1 VASSSRLQVDVSTPV
16 SSEAHLYTADTT
28 RQTLASIHMR
38 TKAKVKPPKKTLRQS
53 AIPVTESDKLM
64 NAETYIGPLKKKGR
78 PKTTNTEAK
87 VLALHSVVSPSDS
100 GTQEVIVID
109 ESDSDSDPAPAVKT
123 LQVKSDDIR
132 TPVSR
137 DTSKRNRKT
146 KQPLTAPFST
156 GPLTRRAKQ
165 SNETPALEPKIE
177 SHEPSILDIL
187 AYLSATSPEPNAQ
200 NATILAALNSIDS
213 PESPA
218 SGDALNTGLVSAL
231 KHLLFLYSK
240 SVNQEI
246 GPPQKNPIS
255 PSHDDGIVI
264 LDKEN
269 INPSKIQKKSEK
281 DSHTRKFSDS
291 SSLPSS
297 GLHSPEQTSHPERHI
312 KSLKPSARPNDKP
325 PLKESILTAGS
336 DRGVRKRT
344 LSEFMDEKDS
354 SRSRGKGKERERV
367 ERRDGHR
374 HSHLQHAQ
382 RSVSNDSLRHYPRLA
397 ASDQP
402 RLEQPSSY
410 YRTGMEPWSSPPR
423 PYATQDHGG
432 ETLGGANIFREHQS
446 SKISASSP
454 VRSVQAQRDAR
465 KKYVVP
471 EWARTSTA
479 TQPRLSEEAQWALEE
494 AEQKKKQERS
504 LARKRLSMQNKSGT
518 RGANASILKPK
529 KAGEENTP
537 SQKPQ
542 LPQGPIAA
550 ANSGPLFAVADISLP
565 MFASTRSSSPPP
577 KPPSIPKT
585 PKTPTRNRPI
595 RATPG
600 KECDSLFTPVMRS
613 GSLFGSANS
622 HSSRTTFSL
631 TFTSPLGN
639 RKKARIAPERSILR
653 LKGAVLADAWS
664 TAESAD
670 SKTEVSE
677 QPDED
682 PGAAL
687 NQKLENAFDDLD
699 CPPSSLPIASSD
711 IDVDNPSP
719 ETFKD
724 LDPMDADDETE
735 TKLDKPYWPG
745 LPPSSPPPPSSPM
758 RLPEAADFEFQTD
771 EEMDNLE
778 LPVATDSET
787 DPDVTAFD
795 TDFSS
800 PSESPA
806 YCNDDQ
812 NETASTADEF
822 SAYFPQLDH
831 SPDVRDNPT
840 LTMDVF
846 EQFTNFNN
854 EDLQGYEGVIPN
866 SDLDSVFQNGL
877 DGIDFTEFWET
888 FKPLIDD
895 NAKTYHGDST
905 HEEDVTIGSFENIDP
920 TKLAD
925 EMQTLLSGCLM

>member
-1 VASSSRLQVDVSTPV
+1 
-16 SSEAHLYTADTT
+16 
-28 RQTLASIHMR
+28 MR
-38 TKAKVKPPKKTLRQS
+38 TKAKIKPPKKTLRQS
-53 AIPVTESDKLM
+53 VIPATESDKLM

-78 PKTTNTEAK
+78 PKTTNA
-87 VLALHSVVSPSDS
+87 VPPSDS
-100 GTQEVIVID
+100 GTQEIIVID
-109 ESDSDSDPAPAVKT
+109 ESDSDNAPALAVKS
-123 LQVKSDDIR
+123 LEVKSDDIR
-132 TPVSR
+132 IPVSR
-137 DTSKRNRKT
+137 DTNKKNRKT
-146 KQPLTAPFST
+146 KQPMTTPFST
-156 GPLTRRAKQ
+156 GPLTRRATQ
-165 SNETPALEPKIE
+165 SNETQTLLEPKIE

-218 SGDALNTGLVSAL
+218 SGDTPNTGLASAL
-231 KHLLFLYSK
+231 KHLLFLYST
-240 SVNQEI
+240 SVNQEP
-246 GPPQKNPIS
+246 GPPPKTPMS
-255 PSHDDGIVI
+255 PSHDGGIVI

-269 INPSKIQKKSEK
+269 INPSKVQKKAEK

-291 SSLPSS
+291 SSSPSS
-297 GLHSPEQTSHPERHI
+297 ELHSPEQTSRLERHVQ
-312 KSLKPSARPNDKP
+312 SLKPSARPNDKP
-325 PLKESILTAGS
+325 LKAGS
-336 DRGVRKRT
+336 DRSVRKRT
-344 LSEFMDEKDS
+344 LSEFMDERDS
-354 SRSRGKGKERERV
+354 CRSRERGKERERV

-382 RSVSNDSLRHYPRLA
+382 RSISNDSLRHYPRLA
-397 ASDQP
+397 ASNQP
-402 RLEQPSSY
+402 RAEPPSSY

-423 PYATQDHGG
+423 PSATLQDHGG
-432 ETLGGANIFREHQS
+432 ETPGGVNISRKPQS

-454 VRSVQAQRDAR
+454 VRSSQAQREAR

-504 LARKRLSMQNKSGT
+504 LARKRFSTQNKSGSK
-518 RGANASILKPK
+518 GASTSTLKPQK
-529 KAGEENTP
+529 PQAREEFTP

-542 LPQGPIAA
+542 LPQGPNAA
-550 ANSGPLFAVADISLP
+550 ASSGPLFAVADISLP
-565 MFASTRSSSPPP
+565 IFASTRSTSPPP
-577 KPPSIPKT
+577 KPLSIPKT
-585 PKTPTRNRPI
+585 PKTPTRNRLPI

-600 KECDSLFTPVMRS
+600 RECDSLFTPVMRS

-622 HSSRTTFSL
+622 HSSRTALPL

-639 RKKARIAPERSILR
+639 RKKARIAPESSILR

-664 TAESAD
+664 TAESAE
-670 SKTEVSE
+670 SKTEASN

-682 PGAAL
+682 PSVAL
-687 NQKLENAFDDLD
+687 KQELENAFDDLD

-711 IDVDNPSP
+711 IGVDNSNP

-735 TKLDKPYWPG
+735 TKLVKPYWPG

-758 RLPEAADFEFQTD
+758 MLPEAPDFEFQTD
-771 EEMDNLE
+771 DEMDNLE

-806 YCNDDQ
+806 YFNDQ
-812 NETASTADEF
+812 NENETASTTDEF
-822 SAYFPQLDH
+822 SAYFPQQEH
-831 SPDVRDNPT
+831 SPDVQDNAT

-846 EQFTNFNN
+846 EQFTNFDN
-854 EDLQGYEGVIPN
+854 EDLQGYEGEIPN

-888 FKPLIDD
+888 FKPLIND
-895 NAKTYHGDST
+895 NAKTYRGANASGDST
-905 HEEDVTIGSFENIDP
+905 HEKDVIIDSFENIDP

>member
-1 VASSSRLQVDVSTPV
+1 MASA
-16 SSEAHLYTADTT
+16 EGHLYTADTT
-28 RQTLASIHMR
+28 RQTLASIHTR

-78 PKTTNTEAK
+78 PKTTNAEAK
-87 VLALHSVVSPSDS
+87 LLAPLSEA
-100 GTQEVIVID
+100 QEVIVID
-109 ESDSDSDPAPAVKT
+109 ESDSDSAPTPAVKK

-132 TPVSR
+132 TPISR
-137 DTSKRNRKT
+137 DTSKKNRKT
-146 KQPLTAPFST
+146 KQPTTAPFST
-156 GPLTRRAKQ
+156 GPLTRRATQ
-165 SNETPALEPKIE
+165 SNDKTSALLEPKTE

-187 AYLSATSPEPNAQ
+187 AYLSATSSEPNAQ
-200 NATILAALNSIDS
+200 NASILAALNSIDS

-218 SGDALNTGLVSAL
+218 SGDTPNPGLVSAL

-240 SVNQEI
+240 SVNQEPC
-246 GPPQKNPIS
+246 PPQKNPIS

-269 INPSKIQKKSEK
+269 INPSKVQKKLEK
-281 DSHTRKFSDS
+281 DIHTRKFSDS

-297 GLHSPEQTSHPERHI
+297 TLHSPEQTSRPERHI
-312 KSLKPSARPNDKP
+312 QSLKPSARPNDKP
-325 PLKESILTAGS
+325 FDKSPLKESILKAGS
-336 DRGVRKRT
+336 DRSLRKRT

-354 SRSRGKGKERERV
+354 CRSREKGKERERV

-382 RSVSNDSLRHYPRLA
+382 RSVSDDSLRHYPRFA
-397 ASDQP
+397 ASNQP
-402 RLEQPSSY
+402 RVEQPSSY

-423 PYATQDHGG
+423 PCATLQDHGG
-432 ETLGGANIFREHQS
+432 ETIGGGNISRKPQS

-454 VRSVQAQRDAR
+454 VRSVQAPRDAR

-494 AEQKKKQERS
+494 AERKKKQERS
-504 LARKRLSMQNKSGT
+504 LARKRLSTQNKSGT
-518 RGANASILKPK
+518 RGAGTSTLKSK
-529 KAGEENTP
+529 KPPAGEEYSSP
-537 SQKPQ
+537 QKPHT
-542 LPQGPIAA
+542 PQGPIPAA
-550 ANSGPLFAVADISLP
+550 SSGPLFAVADISLP
-565 MFASTRSSSPPP
+565 ILASTRSLSPPP
-577 KPPSIPKT
+577 KLPSIPKT
-585 PKTPTRNRPI
+585 PKTPTRNRLPI

-600 KECDSLFTPVMRS
+600 RECDSLFTPVMRS

-622 HSSRTTFSL
+622 YSSRTTLPL

-639 RKKARIAPERSILR
+639 RKKARITPECSILR
-653 LKGAVLADAWS
+653 LKGTVLADSWS
-664 TAESAD
+664 TAESAE
-670 SKTEVSE
+670 SKTEESE
-677 QPDED
+677 QPDEN

-687 NQKLENAFDDLD
+687 KQELENAYDDLD

-711 IDVDNPSP
+711 IDIDHPNP
-719 ETFKD
+719 ETLRD
-724 LDPMDADDETE
+724 LDLMDADDETE
-735 TKLDKPYWPG
+735 TKLVKPYWPG

-758 RLPEAADFEFQTD
+758 MLPKAPDFEFQTD

-787 DPDVTAFD
+787 DPDPTAFD
-795 TDFSS
+795 TDISS

-806 YCNDDQ
+806 YCNDQ
-812 NETASTADEF
+812 NETASTNDGF
-822 SAYFPQLDH
+822 SAYFPQQEH
-831 SPDVRDNPT
+831 FSDVQDNTT

-854 EDLQGYEGVIPN
+854 ENLQGYAGSIPN

-895 NAKTYHGDST
+895 NSKTNSGST
-905 HEEDVTIGSFENIDP
+905 HEKDITIDSFENIDP
-920 TKLAD
+920 AKLAD

>member
-1 VASSSRLQVDVSTPV
+1 
-16 SSEAHLYTADTT
+16 
-28 RQTLASIHMR
+28 MR
-38 TKAKVKPPKKTLRQS
+38 TKAKIKPPKKTLRQS

-78 PKTTNTEAK
+78 PKTTSA
-87 VLALHSVVSPSDS
+87 VPPSDS

-109 ESDSDSDPAPAVKT
+109 ESDSDSAAAPAVKN
-123 LQVKSDDIR
+123 LLVKSDDIR
-132 TPVSR
+132 TPVGR
-137 DTSKRNRKT
+137 DTNKKNRKS
-146 KQPLTAPFST
+146 KQPLSTPFST
-156 GPLTRRAKQ
+156 GPLNRRATQ
-165 SNETPALEPKIE
+165 SNETPALLEPKIE

-187 AYLSATSPEPNAQ
+187 AYLSATSSEPNAQ

-218 SGDALNTGLVSAL
+218 PGDTPNAGLVSAL
-231 KHLLFLYSK
+231 KHLLLLYSK
-240 SVNQEI
+240 SVNQEP

-269 INPSKIQKKSEK
+269 INPSKVQKKSEK
-281 DSHTRKFSDS
+281 DSHNRKISDP
-291 SSLPSS
+291 SSLSSS
-297 GLHSPEQTSHPERHI
+297 GLHSPEQTYRPERHI
-312 KSLKPSARPNDKP
+312 QSLKASARPNDKPFDKP
-325 PLKESILTAGS
+325 PLKESILKAGS
-336 DRGVRKRT
+336 DRSVRKRT

-354 SRSRGKGKERERV
+354 CRSRGKGKERERV

-382 RSVSNDSLRHYPRLA
+382 RSVSDDSLRHYPRFA
-397 ASDQP
+397 ASNQP
-402 RLEQPSSY
+402 RAEQPSSY

-423 PYATQDHGG
+423 LCATLQDHGV
-432 ETLGGANIFREHQS
+432 ETLGGVKKPQS

-518 RGANASILKPK
+518 RGASTSTLKPK
-529 KAGEENTP
+529 KPQTGEENAP
-537 SQKPQ
+537 PQKPQ

-550 ANSGPLFAVADISLP
+550 ASSGPLFAVADISLP
-565 MFASTRSSSPPP
+565 IFTSTRSSSPPP
-577 KPPSIPKT
+577 KPPSIPIT
-585 PKTPTRNRPI
+585 PKTPTRNRPPI

-600 KECDSLFTPVMRS
+600 RECDSLFTPVRS
-613 GSLFGSANS
+613 ESLFGSANS
-622 HSSRTTFSL
+622 HSSRTTLPL

-639 RKKARIAPERSILR
+639 RKKARIAPECSILR
-653 LKGAVLADAWS
+653 LKGTVLADAWS
-664 TAESAD
+664 TAESAE
-670 SKTEVSE
+670 SKTEESE
-677 QPDED
+677 QLNED

-687 NQKLENAFDDLD
+687 NQELENAFDDLD

-711 IDVDNPSP
+711 IDVDNPNP

-724 LDPMDADDETE
+724 LDPMDAEDETE
-735 TKLDKPYWPG
+735 TKLVKPYWPG

-758 RLPEAADFEFQTD
+758 MLPEAPDFEFQTD
-771 EEMDNLE
+771 DEMDNLE

-795 TDFSS
+795 TDISS

-806 YCNDDQ
+806 YCNDQ
-812 NETASTADEF
+812 NETASTIDGF
-822 SAYFPQLDH
+822 SAYFPQQEH
-831 SPDVRDNPT
+831 SPDLQDNPT

-854 EDLQGYEGVIPN
+854 EDLQGYEGGIPN
-866 SDLDSVFQNGL
+866 SELDSVFQNGL

-895 NAKTYHGDST
+895 NTKTYGGD
-905 HEEDVTIGSFENIDP
+905 EKDVTIDSFENIDP

>member
-1 VASSSRLQVDVSTPV
+1 
-16 SSEAHLYTADTT
+16 
-28 RQTLASIHMR
+28 MR
-38 TKAKVKPPKKTLRQS
+38 TKAKMKPSKKTLRQS

-78 PKTTNTEAK
+78 PKTTNTEANF
-87 VLALHSVVSPSDS
+87 LAPHSAVPPSDS

-109 ESDSDSDPAPAVKT
+109 ESESDSAFAPTVKK

-137 DTSKRNRKT
+137 DTNKKNRRT
-146 KQPLTAPFST
+146 KQHTTAFST
-156 GPLTRRAKQ
+156 GPLTRRATQ
-165 SNETPALEPKIE
+165 SNETPALLEPKIE
-177 SHEPSILDIL
+177 SHEPSILDVL
-187 AYLSATSPEPNAQ
+187 AYLSATSSEPNAQ
-200 NATILAALNSIDS
+200 NATILAALSSIDS
-213 PESPA
+213 PESLA
-218 SGDALNTGLVSAL
+218 SENTPNNGLVSAL

-240 SVNQEI
+240 SVNQEPEPS
-246 GPPQKNPIS
+246 PPPKTAIS

-269 INPSKIQKKSEK
+269 INPSKVQKKSEK
-281 DSHTRKFSDS
+281 DSHTRKISDS

-297 GLHSPEQTSHPERHI
+297 GLHSPEQTSRPERQI
-312 KSLKPSARPNDKP
+312 QSLKPSARPNDKLFDKA
-325 PLKESILTAGS
+325 PLKESILKAGS

-354 SRSRGKGKERERV
+354 CRSRGKGKERERV

-382 RSVSNDSLRHYPRLA
+382 RSVSNDSLRHYPRFA
-397 ASDQP
+397 ASNQP
-402 RLEQPSSY
+402 RVEQPSSY

-423 PYATQDHGG
+423 PSIILQDHGG
-432 ETLGGANIFREHQS
+432 ETLGGVNNSRKPQS

-479 TQPRLSEEAQWALEE
+479 TQPRLSEDAQWALEE

-504 LARKRLSMQNKSGT
+504 LARKRLSTQNKSGT
-518 RGANASILKPK
+518 RGASTSTLKPK
-529 KAGEENTP
+529 KSQPGKEYTTP
-537 SQKPQ
+537 QKPQ

-550 ANSGPLFAVADISLP
+550 ASSGPLFAVADISLP
-565 MFASTRSSSPPP
+565 IFASTRSSSPPP
-577 KPPSIPKT
+577 KPSFIPKT
-585 PKTPTRNRPI
+585 PKTPTRNRLPI

-600 KECDSLFTPVMRS
+600 KEDSLFTPVMTS

-622 HSSRTTFSL
+622 HSSRTTLPL

-639 RKKARIAPERSILR
+639 RKKARIAPECSILR
-653 LKGAVLADAWS
+653 LKGTVLADAWS
-664 TAESAD
+664 TAELAE
-670 SKTEVSE
+670 SKTEESE

-682 PGAAL
+682 PNAAL
-687 NQKLENAFDDLD
+687 NQELENAFDDFD

-711 IDVDNPSP
+711 TGVDNPDP

-724 LDPMDADDETE
+724 LDPMDVEDETE
-735 TKLDKPYWPG
+735 TKLVKPYWPG

-758 RLPEAADFEFQTD
+758 MLPEAPDFEFQTD
-771 EEMDNLE
+771 DEMDNLE

-787 DPDVTAFD
+787 DPDPTAFD
-795 TDFSS
+795 TDISS

-806 YCNDDQ
+806 YWNDQ
-812 NETASTADEF
+812 NETASTTDKF
-822 SAYFPQLDH
+822 SAYFPQQEH
-831 SPDVRDNPT
+831 SSDVQDNPT

-854 EDLQGYEGVIPN
+854 DEDLQGYTGGIPN

-888 FKPLIDD
+888 FKPLIDE
-895 NAKTYHGDST
+895 NAKTYRGVNVNGGST
-905 HEEDVTIGSFENIDP
+905 LEKDVTIDPFENIDP